1 MSPPRI
7 HEWIAAHRK
16 GRAMMIPKRLH
27 RSSLLTVGVLLCVC
41 GVGLIMLGETTA
53 PASAQDGEPYYVDAD
68 YLGADECSACH
79 RNVVRTHAGTAHALT
94 LTEPGRRGEGVL
106 ADFEVGADIRTMQ
119 FPEEDAPRA
128 FELDDVAFILGVG
141 RSKQAYV
148 YEEGRRD
155 YRVLPAQWNVSA
167 GAWEPLSLAA
177 SWDDP
182 AYDFE
187 TACAACHT
195 TGFNAERLRW
205 KDTGVTCE
213 SCHGPGSEH
222 EEVARDEGRNPDE
235 EGLARIAAVI
245 ASGADSQACGQCH
258 SRATGPD
265 GQAYAAGYRPGMAL
279 SDVFMQV
286 EFTGE
291 SDVHWWVSG
300 HGRQINMQ
308 YTEWALSAHAGRAE
322 DGSEIAGCTACHD
335 PHSDAGMTA
344 NLVAEPD
351 ALCVT
356 CHTSSAGGRP
366 SKEMYEGVA
375 VVDTVLPLVGVHFA
389 VEDGPT
395 CTSCHMPQVPVDGG
409 TRTSHR
415 FEPVLA
421 FGVEGLPDA
430 CSACHGSQ
438 AEPALIEQLIAD
450 IQTST
455 AERLEAARALV
466 TATTPAWIVQALNF
480 VEDDGSLGMHNY
492 AYADALL
499 DAVDKAL
506 GLYDTETAA
515 VTPASGAGQ

>member
-1 MSPPRI
+1 
-7 HEWIAAHRK
+7 
-16 GRAMMIPKRLH
+16 MMIPKKLRC
-27 RSSLLTVGVLLCVC
+27 SSLLTVGVVLCAC
-41 GVGLIMLGETTA
+41 GLGLILLGETAA
-53 PASAQDGEPYYVDAD
+53 PVSAQDEEPYYVDAD

-79 RNVVRTHAGTAHALT
+79 RNEVRAHTETFHALT
-94 LTEPGRRGEGVL
+94 LAEPGRRGEGVL
-106 ADFEVGADIRTMQ
+106 ADFEAGAEVRTMQ

-128 FELDDVAFILGVG
+128 FELDDVAFILGAG

-148 YEEGRRD
+148 YEEDRRD
-155 YRVLPAQWNVSA
+155 YRVLPAQWNVAA
-167 GAWEPLSLAA
+167 GEWEPLELAA

-195 TGFNAERLRW
+195 TGFDAEDLDW
-205 KDTGVTCE
+205 EDIGVTCE
-213 SCHGPGSEH
+213 SCHGPGGEH

-265 GQAYAAGYRPGMAL
+265 GQPYAAGYRPGMTL
-279 SDVFMQV
+279 SDMFTQA
-286 EFTGE
+286 EFAGE
-291 SDVHWWVSG
+291 TDVHWWESG

-308 YTEWALSAHAGRAE
+308 YTEWALSAHAGTTD
-322 DGSEIAGCTACHD
+322 DGSEVAGCTACHD
-335 PHSDAGMTA
+335 PHSEEGRPA
-344 NLVAEPD
+344 NLIADSD

-366 SKEMYEGVA
+366 SKEMYEGA
-375 VVDTVLPLVGVHFA
+375 PVVDTVLPLIGVHFA

-395 CTSCHMPQVPVDGG
+395 CTSCHMPQIPVEGG
-409 TRTSHR
+409 TRTSHL

-430 CSACHGSQ
+430 CSDCHGTQ
-438 AEPALIEQLIAD
+438 AEPALIEQLIND
-450 IQTST
+450 VQDST
-455 AERLEAARALV
+455 RERLDAARALV
-466 TATTPAWIVQALNF
+466 TPTTPEWIVEALDF
-480 VEDDGSLGMHNY
+480 VENDGSLGMHNY

-499 DAVDKAL
+499 DAVYEAL
-506 GLYDTETAA
+506 GLYDTDTAA